1 MELRSMVRTWSQVV
15 VITTN
20 LSFGEK
26 RHSSMLKSFANQHRG
41 CPQQSWR
48 TQGEA
53 LEMKN
58 EKVGEKN

>member
-1 MELRSMVRTWSQVV
+1 MVRTWFRVV

-26 RHSSMLKSFANQHRG
+26 RHFSMLKSFANQHRG
-41 CPQQSWR
+41 RPQKSWR
-48 TQGEA
+48 TQGES

-58 EKVGEKN
+58 KKVGEKN

>member
-1 MELRSMVRTWSQVV
+1 MELRSIITTWFRVV
-15 VITTN
+15 TITTN

-26 RHSSMLKSFANQHRG
+26 QHFLMLKTFANQHRG

-48 TQGEA
+48 IQGEA
-53 LEMKN
+53 LEIKN